1 MARKPHVNIAS
12 GDDRV
17 AMQAGRVTSGK
28 AKTDPA
34 KTDKVKPSKGRTV
47 NVVTGNARVG
57 VQTDRVD
64 GPITITF

>member
-17 AMQAGRVTSGK
+17 DFQAGRVTSGSK
-28 AKTDPA
+28 AKTDPPKTA
-34 KTDKVKPSKGRTV
+34 KAKPGRTV
-47 NVVTGNARVG
+47 NIVSGNARVG
-57 VQTDRVD
+57 VQTDRIN